1 MEYVSG
7 TLTASGTFSAA
18 STSTDIV
25 AAPGAGK
32 AIEVLAYNLSASGV
46 AGVSQIA
53 GLPEHDLAVA
63 GNASLSAPG
72 NLGLILLAENT
83 AITITK
89 PLLMTVKWMVWY
101 RIVST
106 P

>member
-25 AAPGAGK
+25 AA
-32 AIEVLAYNLSASGV
+32 
-46 AGVSQIA
+46 
-53 GLPEHDLAVA
+53 PEHDLAVA